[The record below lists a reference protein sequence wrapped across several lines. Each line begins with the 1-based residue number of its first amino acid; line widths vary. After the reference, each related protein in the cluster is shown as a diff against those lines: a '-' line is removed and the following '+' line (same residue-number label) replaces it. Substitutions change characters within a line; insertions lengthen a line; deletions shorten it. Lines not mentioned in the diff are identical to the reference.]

1 MRPIFS
7 CCNLLKILN
16 VFLVNFREQ
25 LKRCIEQINDLTS
38 HQQSLESQ
46 ISNMQEA
53 GNTASTGLLT
63 TQISKVELE
72 IASEEQ
78 VKTNLK
84 VIFEGI
90 INIIMCAE

>member
-1 MRPIFS
+1 MHI
-7 CCNLLKILN
+7 CAHILILLSKILN
-16 VFLVNFREQ
+16 VFPIDFREQ
-25 LKRCIEQINDLTS
+25 LRRCIEQINDLTS

-63 TQISKVELE
+63 TQINKVELE

-84 VIFEGI
+84 VDYV
-90 INIIMCAE
+90 